1 MHVVNTHYD
10 DRGVQ
15 ARAQSSL
22 LIRQA
27 IKEFVNES
35 ESKGAPK
42 NGPVLLF
49 GDFSEYM
56 PEKQNRAP
64 RMRTGARSKCDCAL
78 GFCLLASDNGPSGRP
93 ETLPLHA
100 PAHVWLCNK
109 HHPRVLSYCRTFHF
123 FTV

>member
-56 PEKQNRAP
+56 RKNQVRALW
-64 RMRTGARSKCDCAL
+64 MCTGARSKFDCAL
-78 GFCLLASDNGPSGRP
+78 GFSLLAP
-93 ETLPLHA
+93 EKTGGWP
-100 PAHVWLCNK
+100 CGM
-109 HHPRVLSYCRTFHF
+109 T
-123 FTV
+123 

>member
-1 MHVVNTHYD
+1 M
-10 DRGVQ
+10 Q

-56 PEKQNRAP
+56 PECRLAAAGVI
-64 RMRTGARSKCDCAL
+64 RTGAQSMRDCAL
-78 GFCLLASDNGPSGRP
+78 GFSLLAPEKSGGGRFN
-93 ETLPLHA
+93 T
-100 PAHVWLCNK
+100 
-109 HHPRVLSYCRTFHF
+109 T
-123 FTV
+123 